1 MPPHKEHEKFLFV
14 LLRNSMHCII
24 VVFIYGFVVSMR
36 LPFWLLMK
44 TRKYGSCLSIKK
56 IWIITYRC
64 WQVATSTYMSKHLQL
79 VLRYNQAISVA
90 TVVPWQCHRNRLTCL
105 LLPLTC
111 NCWSSFRPIVN
122 PGFSVLGTK
131 SFWYWGAFSRLT
143 LNFCSLF
150 FSPLFF
156 IVFKD
161 EFLGAS
167 RSYFS
172 FLLPS
177 PPYPLWNF
185 LIFSTNYTKFL
196 SLSLSYR

>member
-1 MPPHKEHEKFLFV
+1 MV
-14 LLRNSMHCII
+14 LWCLWDS
-24 VVFIYGFVVSMR
+24 
-36 LPFWLLMK
+36 PFWLLMK

-131 SFWYWGAFSRLT
+131 SFWYWGAFSISPLIFVPFSFHLSFSLFLRTSSLVLLEVTFLFFFLLLLT
-143 LNFCSLF
+143 LYEISLYFPLITQNF
-150 FSPLFF
+150 
-156 IVFKD
+156 
-161 EFLGAS
+161 
-167 RSYFS
+167 
-172 FLLPS
+172 
-177 PPYPLWNF
+177 
-185 LIFSTNYTKFL
+185 